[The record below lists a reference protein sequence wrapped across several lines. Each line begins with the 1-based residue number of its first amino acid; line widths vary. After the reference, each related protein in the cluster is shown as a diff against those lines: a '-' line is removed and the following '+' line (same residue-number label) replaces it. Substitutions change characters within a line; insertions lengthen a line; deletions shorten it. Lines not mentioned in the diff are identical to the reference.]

1 LARSTTMRTDLRQS
15 AEPSAGG
22 KPSPDVDAMKSRRE
36 LYEEARNAGI
46 VGRSAMNKEQLIE
59 ALRRRRAMRE
69 SRAPAP
75 TEAPMRP
82 HRSGGK
88 PATVPRP
95 PARPDRCA
103 IVYEESGRYGE
114 FHVVVP
120 ETNGSRRS
128 VSRSPAFRAPSLGR
142 LRRRGAARVA
152 HELLV
157 MRLEASGWL
166 PVDAGGPWHALAFVR
181 LPGEGMRRR
190 RSLVTVVRDAG
201 EARFV
206 AEELDTFGNP
216 TPLVVSAPFGARRF
230 GRLRA
235 SPRAKTALTQLVKRM
250 DAEGWRPAPGVGK
263 AWYEISLGRSVAAA
277 R

>member
-1 LARSTTMRTDLRQS
+1 MTMRTDLRQS
-15 AEPSAGG
+15 AELSTGG
-22 KPSPDVDAMKSRRE
+22 KPSPDLDAMKSRRE

-46 VGRSAMNKEQLIE
+46 VGRSAMNKEELAE
-59 ALRRRRAMRE
+59 ALRRRRAIRE
-69 SRAPAP
+69 PRTPAS
-75 TEAPMRP
+75 TEAPRRP
-82 HRSGGK
+82 SRSGGR
-88 PATVPRP
+88 PAHLPRP

-103 IVYEESGRYGE
+103 IVYDESGRYGE
-114 FHVVVP
+114 FHVVVS
-120 ETNGSRRS
+120 ETDGSRRS
-128 VSRSPAFRAPSLGR
+128 VSRSPAFRAPRSGR
-142 LRRRGAARVA
+142 LRRRGAARAA

-157 MRLEASGWL
+157 TRLEASGWW

-235 SPRAKTALTQLVKRM
+235 SPRAKTALGQLVKRM
-250 DAEGWRPAPGVGK
+250 EAEGWRPAPGVGK
-263 AWYEISLGRSVAAA
+263 AWYEISLGRPVAAA
-277 R
+277 LT